1 MRTGYAVLPQ
11 NACEWYFDGE
21 APVRAIQGAGLPD
34 IELYK
39 SLAID
44 GFVSAANLH
53 QSDSEICLAGRI
65 TGESASRSIF
75 EQVRFRKDSHCADL
89 PHLLTIHHWS
99 PGTISRV
106 TYFNSRTNELD
117 RNAGLTRLV
126 VADGDGAFLRVLD
139 REEFTSSDVVGVIH
153 RSVERDRLDSIGF
166 KIAELQQWYSPDV
179 SMSKRIPPPP
189 SGIAT
194 IFLRR
199 K

>member
-39 SLAID
+39 SLAVD
-44 GFVSAANLH
+44 GFVSAANLR
-53 QSDSEICLAGRI
+53 QSDSQICVAGRI

-75 EQVRFRKDSHCADL
+75 EQVRFRKENHCADL
-89 PHLLTIHHWS
+89 PHLLTIHRWS

-139 REEFTSSDVVGVIH
+139 REEFRSSDVVGVIH
-153 RSVERDRLDSIGF
+153 RAVERDRLDSIGF
-166 KIAELQQWYSPDV
+166 KIAELQQWYSPDT
-179 SMSKRIPPPP
+179 SMSNRIPPLP

-194 IFLRR
+194 IFLRG